1 MGNGK
6 RRLLVWIEWAA
17 VTLVVA
23 YPLSMGP
30 VWWLSD
36 HFHLWTGTGIVS
48 GPQFTFYAPLI
59 WLVEKCPPFG
69 KALLWYVH
77 LWADIAG

>member
-1 MGNGK
+1 MSYDPKKQSRAWIGWTLIAG
-6 RRLLVWIEWAA
+6 LV
-17 VTLVVA
+17 L

-36 HFHLWTGTGIVS
+36 HFDLWSGGFVG
-48 GPQFTFYAPLI
+48 GPQFVAYAPLFWI
-59 WLVEKCPPFG
+59 GEHCATFG
-69 KALLWYVH
+69 KALIWYVH